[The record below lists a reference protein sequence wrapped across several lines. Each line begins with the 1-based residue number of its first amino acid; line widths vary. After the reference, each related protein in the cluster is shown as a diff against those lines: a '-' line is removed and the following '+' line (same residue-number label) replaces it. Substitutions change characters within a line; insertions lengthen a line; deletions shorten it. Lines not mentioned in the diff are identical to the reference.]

1 MPGIPQSFLKLFF
14 TASHNTEDLMAEL
27 EQPQVN
33 IESVKRILEIATND
47 MEALETETYDIVQ
60 YATLTE
66 QLLNTQTV
74 TVHLMSV
81 SKRPS
86 TKRLKFL
93 KKSLTIR
100 HHLKKISQALK
111 LLNQGLQTVL

>member
-1 MPGIPQSFLKLFF
+1 LKLFF

-47 MEALETETYDIVQ
+47 MAVLETETYDIVQ

-66 QLLNTQTV
+66 QLLQYSNRYRSFDERIQEA
-74 TVHLMSV
+74 
-81 SKRPS
+81 
-86 TKRLKFL
+86 F
-93 KKSLTIR
+93 
-100 HHLKKISQALK
+100 
-111 LLNQGLQTVL
+111 N